1 MRRGVTLAP
10 RIPPVTQHPPEL
22 DEIIVRAPLGS
33 GVLRLFE
40 TLAHNPRLLKRFNVL
55 AGGLVAKGLLPA
67 RERELIILRMAF
79 RCNSIFEFGQHS
91 VIGKAAGV
99 SEDEIRR
106 IVLPLASAGFGADDD
121 AIIQMVDELVDANR
135 VSDQTWDR
143 LGSRWDFAELLELM
157 MVAGVYWM
165 LAGILNSAGVEP
177 EPGVPGWP
185 ATAAFGG

>member
-1 MRRGVTLAP
+1 MTP
-10 RIPPVTQHPPEL
+10 RIPRVTQHPPEL
-22 DEIIVRAPLGS
+22 DEIIGRSPLGN

-55 AGGLVAKGLLPA
+55 AGGLVTKGLIPP
-67 RERELIILRMAF
+67 RERELVILRTAF

-91 VIGKAAGV
+91 VIGKTAGV
-99 SEDEIRR
+99 SDDEIRR
-106 IVLPLASAGFGADDD
+106 IVLPVANAGFAADDV
-121 AIIQMVDELVDANR
+121 ALLQMVDELVGANR
-135 VSDQTWDR
+135 VSDETWQR
-143 LGSRWDFAELLELM
+143 LASRWEYAELLELM

-185 ATAAFGG
+185 ATVPSRS